1 MNKPSRRSPLLI
13 PSLIIIVLPIVL
25 FVVLTSQETRGTDD
39 EITEEER
46 CIESYFDLEVI
57 CEKGARQICY
67 DKNTNVLYYKFHGVD
82 FYDITPI
89 FNSDGTP
96 KLYKEE

>member
-1 MNKPSRRSPLLI
+1 MNKPSRCSPLLI

-25 FVVLTSQETRGTDD
+25 FIVLTTQNTKEVNKKSV
-39 EITEEER
+39 EEKQ

-89 FNSDGTP
+89 LNSDGTP
-96 KLYKEE
+96 KLYEEE